1 MSGASGHPILD
12 RVEDAGLVP
21 LGWFRP
27 GADDAVPRS
36 NGVSPAVVLLL
47 GNAGPGMFARFAGE
61 RDPSVDSLDAWTR
74 VTVDRLSAE
83 LSATALY
90 PFDKPPLPFLS
101 WARRAQCGHISPL
114 GLNIHP
120 EFGLWHAFRAALVFA
135 RDPDLPAME
144 TGPNP
149 CDSCLGKPCLS
160 SCPVLAFTARGYDV
174 AACARHLMVPAGGE
188 CMDGGCL
195 ARLACPIGAEY
206 RYGPDQMRFHMAAFR
221 RARAFS
227 LDTPEKI

>member
-1 MSGASGHPILD
+1 VSGASGHPLLE

-36 NGVSPAVVLLL
+36 NGASPAAVLLV
-47 GNAGPGMFARFAGE
+47 GNAGPRMFARFAGE

-74 VTVDRLSAE
+74 VTVDRLSADCG
-83 LSATALY
+83 ATALY

-120 EFGLWHAFRAALVFA
+120 EFGLWHAFRAALVRA
-135 RDPDLPAME
+135 RPRLAGDDHRAEPVRQLPRQAVPVDLPGRRLHRPRLRCCSMRQASH
-144 TGPNP
+144 G
-149 CDSCLGKPCLS
+149 
-160 SCPVLAFTARGYDV
+160 
-174 AACARHLMVPAGGE
+174 AG
-188 CMDGGCL
+188 
-195 ARLACPIGAEY
+195 
-206 RYGPDQMRFHMAAFR
+206 R
-221 RARAFS
+221 R
-227 LDTPEKI
+227 

>member
-1 MSGASGHPILD
+1 VSLKTGHPVLD
-12 RVEDAGLVP
+12 RVGSSGLVA

-27 GADDAVPRS
+27 GPEDGVPQS
-36 NGVSPAVVLLL
+36 DGVSPAAIRLL

-83 LSATALY
+83 CGATALY
-90 PFDKPPLPFLS
+90 PFDKPALPFLT
-101 WARRAQCGHISPL
+101 WARRAGCGHISPL

-120 EFGLWHAFRAALVFA
+120 QFGLWHAFRAALAFA
-135 RDPDLPAME
+135 RDPALPAM
-144 TGPNP
+144 TAGPSP

-160 SCPVLAFTARGYDV
+160 SCPVGAFTAQGYDV
-174 AACARHLMVPAGGE
+174 AACARHLMAAAGGE
-188 CMDGGCL
+188 CMNRGCL
-195 ARLACPIGAEY
+195 ARLACPIGTEY
-206 RYGPDQMRFHMAAFR
+206 RYAPDQMRFHMAAFR

-227 LDTPEKI
+227 LDPPEKI